1 MRLPRSSSQPL
12 SLRLTS
18 IILLAVWLELL
29 APGAQ
34 ATQSPQLVCSPAS
47 LKFGAVALGQ
57 LETQLITLTNNGQT
71 SITISAISSSN
82 SQFAASGVTLP
93 IGLAAGQSV
102 NANVTFTPNSDGWTS
117 GQIIFTS
124 NASNPN
130 LDLVVDGSGVA
141 SDAVT
146 ATPSSLSFGQ
156 VAVGSSSAL
165 TVVLTNERNWKVT
178 LQSAQI
184 VGGGFSFTGASFPL
198 VLAGGKSVTLDI
210 TFQPQ
215 AAGTTG
221 GSIFIPGPGLN
232 IPLAGTGTTVG
243 QLTLSP
249 TTLSFGNVD
258 VGSTTTQ
265 ASTLNASGGSV
276 TISSAT
282 SNNSEFSV
290 SGISFPVTI
299 AAGQNVTFD
308 AVFSPSQSGAA
319 SGSLTFASNASD
331 PTVSESVNGTG
342 VNPQYSVNL
351 SWNASNS
358 NGVVGYNV
366 YRGTA
371 ANSYTKINS
380 SLDAN
385 TSYTD
390 NTVSAGMTYY
400 YAATTVNSGGQESGY
415 SSPVE
420 VTIP

>member
-12 SLRLTS
+12 SLRLTPV
-18 IILLAVWLELL
+18 ILLTVCLALL
-29 APGAQ
+29 VPGAR
-34 ATQSPQLVCSPAS
+34 ATQSRQLVCSPAS
-47 LKFGAVALGQ
+47 LRFGAVALGQ

-71 SITISAISSSN
+71 SITISAISASN
-82 SQFAASGVTLP
+82 SEFAASGLTLP
-93 IGLAAGQSV
+93 AALAAGQSV
-102 NANVTFTPNSDGWTS
+102 TVNVTFTPDNDGWTS
-117 GQIIFTS
+117 GQITFTS
-124 NASNPN
+124 SASNPN
-130 LDLVVDGSGVA
+130 LELLVQGSGVG
-141 SDAVT
+141 SDEVT

-156 VAVGSSSAL
+156 VAVGSSAAL
-165 TVVLTNERNWKVT
+165 SVVLTNERNWKVT

-184 VGGGFSFTGASFPL
+184 VGSGFSFTGASFPL
-198 VLAGGKSVTLDI
+198 VLAGRTSVTLDI

-299 AAGQNVTFD
+299 AAGQSLTFD
-308 AVFSPSQSGAA
+308 AVFSPSQTGSA
-319 SGSLTFASNASD
+319 SGTLTFASNASD
-331 PTVSESVNGTG
+331 SQVGESVNGTG

-366 YRGTA
+366 YRGTV
-371 ANSYTKINS
+371 ANSYTKINP
-380 SLDAN
+380 SLDGN

-390 NTVSAGMTYY
+390 NTVSPVVNYY
-400 YAATTVNSGGQESGY
+400 YAATSVNSSGQESGY
-415 SSPVE
+415 SSPIE
-420 VTIP
+420 VSVP